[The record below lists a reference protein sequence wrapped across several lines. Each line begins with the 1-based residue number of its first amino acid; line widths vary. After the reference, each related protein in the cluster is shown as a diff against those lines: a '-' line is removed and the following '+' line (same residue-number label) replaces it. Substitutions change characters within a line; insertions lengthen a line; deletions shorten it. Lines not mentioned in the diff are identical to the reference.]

1 MSEEKKTLNQVLA
14 FSQKIS
20 LIKDL
25 DVLLESILTEA
36 RRMTRSDAGS
46 IYLRHA
52 GMLQFSYTQN
62 DAINRRL
69 PPGRKMIYSTFSIP
83 VGGRSLA
90 GHVASTG
97 SMLNIPD
104 AYALPSDAPCCFDRS
119 FDEASGYR
127 SKSILTFPV
136 RAHMGDVTGVLQLI
150 NAMDE
155 SGSIVPFGKGDE
167 LLAEH
172 FASAAAVAIERARIT
187 RAIILRMINMAALR
201 DPKETGPHVNRV
213 ASYAVEI
220 YDEWARLRGLDPAT
234 VQRERD
240 SLRMGAM
247 LHDVGKIAISDAI
260 LKKPT
265 RLTPEETLA
274 MQAHTLQGARLF
286 HEKFSDFDEASYSIA
301 LDHHEKWDGT
311 GYPGF
316 VDPVALTPLRG
327 HAGPGGKR
335 GEEIHPFGRLVA
347 IADVYDALSSRR
359 VYKEA
364 WDEGRVLDTLRQDAG
379 THFDPEMIEAFFS
392 VLEAIRSLSAR
403 YPEAN

>member
-1 MSEEKKTLNQVLA
+1 MSEDKKTLNRVLA

-25 DVLLESILTEA
+25 DVLLESILSEA

-46 IYLRHA
+46 IYLRHG

-62 DAINRRL
+62 DTLSRRL
-69 PPGRKMIYSTFSIP
+69 PAGRKMIYSYFSIP

-104 AYALPSDAPCCFDRS
+104 AYALPSDSPYRFDRS

-127 SKSILTFPV
+127 SKSVLTFPV

-155 SGSIVPFGKGDE
+155 GGRIVPFSKEDA

-172 FASAAAVAIERARIT
+172 FAAAAAVAIERARIT
-187 RAIILRMINMAALR
+187 RAIILRMINMAELR

-220 YDEWARLRGLDPAT
+220 YDEWARLRGFDTAT
-234 VQRERD
+234 IQRERD

-260 LKKPT
+260 LKKPS
-265 RLTPEETLA
+265 RLDPQETSA
-274 MQAHTLQGARLF
+274 MQAHTLHGARLF
-286 HEKFSDFDEASYSIA
+286 YEKFSDFDEASYFIA

-316 VDPVALTPLRG
+316 VNPVTMEPLHGR
-327 HAGPGGKR
+327 AGGKR
-335 GEEIHPFGRLVA
+335 DEEIHPFGRLVA

-359 VYKEA
+359 AYKEA

-392 VLEAIRSLSAR
+392 VLEGIRSLSAR
-403 YPEAN
+403 YPEAG